1 MVAYTPKYQIPYPQ
15 NTDPVGAAVFQQ
27 MAERI
32 EQTLT
37 NAQMPKAEQNLQI
50 VGPYAPT
57 SGYQSRTAT
66 TTQVEVC
73 NVTIPDP
80 GWRYRLM
87 VFGFW
92 EARTQTAGSRPE
104 IVVRSASATGPVVGV
119 GWGADN
125 TQYHAITVTPEAYAN
140 PAAAPSFT
148 GSQVV
153 RAYLQRGFGTGT
165 VQATNFK
172 TGLVVYVVR
181 V

>member
-57 SGYQSRTAT
+57 TYTTRTAT
-66 TTQVEVC
+66 TTTPELC

-80 GWRYRLM
+80 GWRYRLV
-87 VFGFW
+87 VFGRW
-92 EARTQTAGSRPE
+92 EARTQAAGSRPE
-104 IVVRSASATGPVVGV
+104 VVVRIGSTTGTVVAV

-125 TQYHAITVTPEAYAN
+125 TQFHAITVTPEAYTS
-140 PAAAPSFT
+140 PATAPSFT

-153 RAYLQRGFGTGT
+153 RAYLQRGFGGSTVEAGT
-165 VQATNFK
+165 FK
-172 TGLVVYVVR
+172 AGLAVYVVR